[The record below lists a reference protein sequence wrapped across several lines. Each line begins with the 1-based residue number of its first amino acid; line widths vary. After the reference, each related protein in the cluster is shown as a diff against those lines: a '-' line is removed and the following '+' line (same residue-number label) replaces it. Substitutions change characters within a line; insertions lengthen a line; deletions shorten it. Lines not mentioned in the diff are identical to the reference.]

1 MQYVRQLFL
10 DKFLYRFAAA
20 CNSFLGDLG
29 QVSVIIFF
37 FFFQGFVWLNLVVLW
52 LLFCQPFR
60 EPVLENL
67 VGFLILIFFNAFIV
81 NNKYFSFGSNY
92 WWP

>member
-10 DKFLYRFAAA
+10 DKFSYRFAAA

-60 EPVLENL
+60 EPILEN
-67 VGFLILIFFNAFIV
+67 FFF
-81 NNKYFSFGSNY
+81 
-92 WWP
+92 